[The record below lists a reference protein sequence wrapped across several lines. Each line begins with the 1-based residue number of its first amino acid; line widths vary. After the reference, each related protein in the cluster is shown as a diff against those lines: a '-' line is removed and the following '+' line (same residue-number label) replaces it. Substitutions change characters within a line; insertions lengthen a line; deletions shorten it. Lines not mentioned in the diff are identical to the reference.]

1 MDTIFSSAT
10 GNFKSAIKIIRV
22 SGKKSKTIPDI
33 FFYKQT
39 NPKEASVRKL
49 YDKDQNLIDKAI
61 VIYFPGPKTATGED
75 LYEIHIHGSLIIEK
89 KLYEILNNQRDFRIA
104 EPGEFTKRAF
114 LNGIIDLTQAEGLN
128 DLINSE
134 TEEQL
139 KLSTSQYEGK
149 LSNKL
154 NFWRSEIVFL
164 LSKLEAL
171 IDFSDEELPSD
182 LENIFLEKV
191 SYLLKEMKSSV
202 KESFYGERLRD
213 GFIVTIIG
221 RPNVGKSSLINCLSN
236 KKIAIVT
243 NEPGTTRD
251 VLEVM
256 LDFSGY
262 PVFLNDTAG
271 IRESKSKIE
280 KIGIKKALN
289 KAKKSDVVLILSDTC
304 DFIAPELTKNQK
316 IIFVQTKS
324 DLKKEIREDAH
335 QISVKQN
342 IGINELI
349 EKIVSYFI
357 SLSPRESV
365 YLTRLRHVD
374 GVKNAIVALDRLN
387 KISLNNNAELVA
399 EELRVAAISIGSII
413 ELNVSKLILMC
424 SLNSFFMIECIVTR
438 FV

>member
-10 GNFKSAIKIIRV
+10 GNFKSAIKIIRI
-22 SGKKSKTIPDI
+22 SGEKSKNIPDI
-33 FFYKQT
+33 FFYKHT

-49 YDKDQNLIDKAI
+49 YDKERNLIDKAI

-89 KLYEILNNQRDFRIA
+89 KLYKILNNQKEFRIA

-171 IDFSDEELPSD
+171 IDFSDEELPSE

-191 SYLLKEMKSSV
+191 SCLLKEMKSSV

-221 RPNVGKSSLINCLSN
+221 RPNVGKSSLINYLSN

-251 VLEVM
+251 ILEVM

-280 KIGIKKALN
+280 KIGIKKAIN

-349 EKIVSYFI
+349 EKIVNYFI

-374 GVKNAIVALDRLN
+374 GVKNAIAALDRLN
-387 KISLNNNAELVA
+387 KINLNNNAELVA
-399 EELRVAAISIGSII
+399 EELRVAAISIGSITKI
-413 ELNVSKLILMC
+413 IDVEEVLDDIF
-424 SLNSFFMIECIVTR
+424 NSFCIGK
-438 FV
+438 

>member
-22 SGKKSKTIPDI
+22 SGKKSKTIPNI

-262 PVFLNDTAG
+262 PVFLIDTAG
-271 IRESKSKIE
+271 IRESESKIE

-304 DFIAPELTKNQK
+304 DFISPELTKNQK
-316 IIFVQTKS
+316 KIFVQTKS

-387 KISLNNNAELVA
+387 KINLNNNAELVA
-399 EELRVAAISIGSII
+399 EELRVAAISIGSITKI
-413 ELNVSKLILMC
+413 IDVEEVLDDIF
-424 SLNSFFMIECIVTR
+424 NSFCIGK
-438 FV
+438 

>member
-89 KLYEILNNQRDFRIA
+89 KLYKILNNQRDFRIA

-262 PVFLNDTAG
+262 PVFLIDTAG
-271 IRESKSKIE
+271 IRESESKIE

-316 IIFVQTKS
+316 KIFVQTKS
-324 DLKKEIREDAH
+324 DLKKKIREDAH

-387 KISLNNNAELVA
+387 KINLNNNAELVA
-399 EELRVAAISIGSII
+399 EELRVAAISIGSITKI
-413 ELNVSKLILMC
+413 IDVEEVLDDIF
-424 SLNSFFMIECIVTR
+424 NSFCIGK
-438 FV
+438 

>member
-1 MDTIFSSAT
+1 LDTIFSSAT

-22 SGKKSKTIPDI
+22 SGEKSKTIPDI

-262 PVFLNDTAG
+262 PVFLIDTAG
-271 IRESKSKIE
+271 IRESESKIE

-316 IIFVQTKS
+316 KIFVQTKS
-324 DLKKEIREDAH
+324 DLKKKIREDAH

-387 KISLNNNAELVA
+387 KINLNNNAELVA
-399 EELRVAAISIGSII
+399 EELRVAAISIGSITKI
-413 ELNVSKLILMC
+413 IDVEEVLDDIF
-424 SLNSFFMIECIVTR
+424 NSFCIGK
-438 FV
+438 

>member
-1 MDTIFSSAT
+1 LDTIFSSAT

-271 IRESKSKIE
+271 IRESESKIE

-316 IIFVQTKS
+316 KIFVQTKS
-324 DLKKEIREDAH
+324 DLKKKIREDAH

-387 KISLNNNAELVA
+387 KINLNNNAELVA
-399 EELRVAAISIGSII
+399 EELRVAAISIGSITKI
-413 ELNVSKLILMC
+413 IDVEEVLDDIF
-424 SLNSFFMIECIVTR
+424 NSFCIGK
-438 FV
+438 

>member
-89 KLYEILNNQRDFRIA
+89 KLYEILNNQIDFRIA

-221 RPNVGKSSLINCLSN
+221 RPNVGKSSLINCLAN

-262 PVFLNDTAG
+262 PVFLIDTAG
-271 IRESKSKIE
+271 IRESESKIE

-316 IIFVQTKS
+316 KIFVQTKS
-324 DLKKEIREDAH
+324 DLKKKIREDAH

-387 KISLNNNAELVA
+387 KINLNNNAELVA
-399 EELRVAAISIGSII
+399 EELRVAAISIGSITKI
-413 ELNVSKLILMC
+413 IDVEEVLDDIF
-424 SLNSFFMIECIVTR
+424 NSFCIGK
-438 FV
+438 

>member
-22 SGKKSKTIPDI
+22 SGEKSKTIPDI

-221 RPNVGKSSLINCLSN
+221 RPNVGKSSLINYLSN

-251 VLEVM
+251 ILEVM

-280 KIGIKKALN
+280 KLGIKKAIN

-324 DLKKEIREDAH
+324 DLKKKIREDAH

-387 KISLNNNAELVA
+387 KINLNNNAELVA
-399 EELRVAAISIGSII
+399 EELRVAAISIGSITKI
-413 ELNVSKLILMC
+413 IDVEEVLDDIF
-424 SLNSFFMIECIVTR
+424 NSFCIGK
-438 FV
+438 

>member
-221 RPNVGKSSLINCLSN
+221 RPNVGKSSLINYLSN

-251 VLEVM
+251 ILEVM

-280 KIGIKKALN
+280 KLGIKKAIN

-304 DFIAPELTKNQK
+304 DFIAPKLTKNQK

-399 EELRVAAISIGSII
+399 EELRVAAISIGSITKI
-413 ELNVSKLILMC
+413 IDVEEVLDDIF
-424 SLNSFFMIECIVTR
+424 NSFCIGK
-438 FV
+438 

>member
-22 SGKKSKTIPDI
+22 SGEKSKTIPDI

-89 KLYEILNNQRDFRIA
+89 KIYKILNNQRGFRISR
-104 EPGEFTKRAF
+104 PGEFTKRAF

-171 IDFSDEELPSD
+171 IDFSDEELPYD

-221 RPNVGKSSLINCLSN
+221 RPNVGKSSLINYLSN

-256 LDFSGY
+256 LDFAGY

-271 IRESKSKIE
+271 IRESESKIE
-280 KIGIKKALN
+280 KIGIKKAIN

-324 DLKKEIREDAH
+324 DLKKQIREDAH

-387 KISLNNNAELVA
+387 KINLNNNAELVA
-399 EELRVAAISIGSII
+399 EELRVAAISIGSITKI
-413 ELNVSKLILMC
+413 IDVEEVLDDIF
-424 SLNSFFMIECIVTR
+424 NSFCIGK
-438 FV
+438 

>member
-139 KLSTSQYEGK
+139 KLSNTQYEGK

-280 KIGIKKALN
+280 KLGIKKAIN

-304 DFIAPELTKNQK
+304 DFIEPELTKNQK

-324 DLKKEIREDAH
+324 DLKKKIREDAH

-387 KISLNNNAELVA
+387 KINLNNNAELVA
-399 EELRVAAISIGSII
+399 EELRVAAISIGSITKI
-413 ELNVSKLILMC
+413 IDVEEVLDDIF
-424 SLNSFFMIECIVTR
+424 NSFCIGK
-438 FV
+438 

>member
-10 GNFKSAIKIIRV
+10 GNFKSAIKIIRI
-22 SGKKSKTIPDI
+22 SGEKSKTIPDI
-33 FFYKQT
+33 FFYKHT

-49 YDKDQNLIDKAI
+49 YDKERNLIDKAI

-89 KLYEILNNQRDFRIA
+89 KLYKILNNQKEFRIA

-171 IDFSDEELPSD
+171 IDFSDEELPSE

-191 SYLLKEMKSSV
+191 SCLLKEMKSSV

-221 RPNVGKSSLINCLSN
+221 RPNVGKSSLIN
-236 KKIAIVT
+236 
-243 NEPGTTRD
+243 
-251 VLEVM
+251 
-256 LDFSGY
+256 Y
-262 PVFLNDTAG
+262 
-271 IRESKSKIE
+271 
-280 KIGIKKALN
+280 
-289 KAKKSDVVLILSDTC
+289 
-304 DFIAPELTKNQK
+304 
-316 IIFVQTKS
+316 
-324 DLKKEIREDAH
+324 
-335 QISVKQN
+335 
-342 IGINELI
+342 
-349 EKIVSYFI
+349 
-357 SLSPRESV
+357 
-365 YLTRLRHVD
+365 
-374 GVKNAIVALDRLN
+374 
-387 KISLNNNAELVA
+387 
-399 EELRVAAISIGSII
+399 
-413 ELNVSKLILMC
+413 
-424 SLNSFFMIECIVTR
+424 
-438 FV
+438 

>member
-22 SGKKSKTIPDI
+22 SGEKSKTIPDI

-262 PVFLNDTAG
+262 PVFLIDTAG

-304 DFIAPELTKNQK
+304 DFISPELTKNQK
-316 IIFVQTKS
+316 KIFVQTKS

-387 KISLNNNAELVA
+387 KINLNNNAELVA
-399 EELRVAAISIGSII
+399 EELRVAAISIGSITKI
-413 ELNVSKLILMC
+413 IDVEEVLDDIF
-424 SLNSFFMIECIVTR
+424 NSFCIGK
-438 FV
+438 

>member
-1 MDTIFSSAT
+1 LDTIFSSAT

-262 PVFLNDTAG
+262 PVFLIDTAG
-271 IRESKSKIE
+271 IRESESKIE

-316 IIFVQTKS
+316 KIFVQTKS
-324 DLKKEIREDAH
+324 DLKKKIREDAH

-374 GVKNAIVALDRLN
+374 GVKNAIAALDRLN
-387 KISLNNNAELVA
+387 KINLNNNAELVA
-399 EELRVAAISIGSII
+399 EELRVAAISIGSITKI
-413 ELNVSKLILMC
+413 IDVEEVLDDIF
-424 SLNSFFMIECIVTR
+424 NSFCIGK
-438 FV
+438 

>member
-22 SGKKSKTIPDI
+22 SGEKSKTIPDI

-304 DFIAPELTKNQK
+304 DFISPELTKNQK
-316 IIFVQTKS
+316 KIFVQTKS

-387 KISLNNNAELVA
+387 KINLNNNAELVA
-399 EELRVAAISIGSII
+399 EELRVAAISIGSITKI
-413 ELNVSKLILMC
+413 IDVEEVLDDIF
-424 SLNSFFMIECIVTR
+424 NSFCIGK
-438 FV
+438 

>member
-39 NPKEASVRKL
+39 NPKVASVRKL
-49 YDKDQNLIDKAI
+49 YDKDRNLIDKAI

-89 KLYEILNNQRDFRIA
+89 KLYKILNNQRDFRIA

-221 RPNVGKSSLINCLSN
+221 RPNVGKSSLINYLSN

-262 PVFLNDTAG
+262 PVFLIDTAG
-271 IRESKSKIE
+271 IRESESKIE

-324 DLKKEIREDAH
+324 DLKKKIREDAH

-387 KISLNNNAELVA
+387 KINLNNNAELVA
-399 EELRVAAISIGSII
+399 EELRVAAISIGSITKI
-413 ELNVSKLILMC
+413 IDVEEVLDDIF
-424 SLNSFFMIECIVTR
+424 NSFCIGK
-438 FV
+438 

>member
-262 PVFLNDTAG
+262 PVFLIDTAG
-271 IRESKSKIE
+271 IRESESKIE

-304 DFIAPELTKNQK
+304 DFISPELTKNQK
-316 IIFVQTKS
+316 KIFVQTKS
-324 DLKKEIREDAH
+324 DLKKKIREDAH

-399 EELRVAAISIGSII
+399 EELRVAAISIGSITKI
-413 ELNVSKLILMC
+413 IDVEEVLDDIF
-424 SLNSFFMIECIVTR
+424 NSFCIGK
-438 FV
+438 

>member
-22 SGKKSKTIPDI
+22 SGEKSKTIPDI

-262 PVFLNDTAG
+262 PVFLIDTAG

-316 IIFVQTKS
+316 KIFVQTKS
-324 DLKKEIREDAH
+324 DLKKKIREDAH

-387 KISLNNNAELVA
+387 KINLNNNAELVA
-399 EELRVAAISIGSII
+399 EELRVAAISIGSITKI
-413 ELNVSKLILMC
+413 IDVEEVLDDIF
-424 SLNSFFMIECIVTR
+424 NSFCIGK
-438 FV
+438 

>member
-271 IRESKSKIE
+271 IRESESKIE

-387 KISLNNNAELVA
+387 KINLNNNAELVA
-399 EELRVAAISIGSII
+399 EELRVAAISIGSITKI
-413 ELNVSKLILMC
+413 IDVEEVLDDIF
-424 SLNSFFMIECIVTR
+424 NSFCIGK
-438 FV
+438 

>member
-22 SGKKSKTIPDI
+22 SGEKSKTIPDI

-262 PVFLNDTAG
+262 PVFLIDTAG
-271 IRESKSKIE
+271 IRESESKIE

-316 IIFVQTKS
+316 KIFVQTKS

-387 KISLNNNAELVA
+387 KINLNNNAELVA
-399 EELRVAAISIGSII
+399 EELRVAAISIGSITKI
-413 ELNVSKLILMC
+413 IDVEEVLDDIF
-424 SLNSFFMIECIVTR
+424 NSFCIGK
-438 FV
+438 

>member
-262 PVFLNDTAG
+262 PVFLIDTAG
-271 IRESKSKIE
+271 IRESESKIE

-316 IIFVQTKS
+316 KIFVQTKS

-387 KISLNNNAELVA
+387 KINLNNNAELVA
-399 EELRVAAISIGSII
+399 EELRVAAISIGSITKI
-413 ELNVSKLILMC
+413 IDVEEVLDDIF
-424 SLNSFFMIECIVTR
+424 NSFCIGK
-438 FV
+438 

>member
-256 LDFSGY
+256 LDFLGY

-280 KIGIKKALN
+280 KLGIKKAIN

-365 YLTRLRHVD
+365 YLTRLRHVG
-374 GVKNAIVALDRLN
+374 GVKNAIAALDRLN
-387 KISLNNNAELVA
+387 KINLNNNAELVA
-399 EELRVAAISIGSII
+399 EELRIAAISIGSITKI
-413 ELNVSKLILMC
+413 IDVEEVLDDIF
-424 SLNSFFMIECIVTR
+424 NSFCIGK
-438 FV
+438 

>member
-22 SGKKSKTIPDI
+22 SGEKSKTIPDI

-262 PVFLNDTAG
+262 PVFLIDTAG
-271 IRESKSKIE
+271 IRESESKIE

-324 DLKKEIREDAH
+324 DLKKKIREDAH

-387 KISLNNNAELVA
+387 KINLNNNAELVA
-399 EELRVAAISIGSII
+399 EELRVAAISIGSITKI
-413 ELNVSKLILMC
+413 IDVEEVLDDIF
-424 SLNSFFMIECIVTR
+424 NSFCIGK
-438 FV
+438 

>member
-22 SGKKSKTIPDI
+22 SGEKSKTIPDI

-89 KLYEILNNQRDFRIA
+89 KLYKILNNQRDFRIA

-280 KIGIKKALN
+280 KLGIKKAIN

-316 IIFVQTKS
+316 KIFVQTKS

-387 KISLNNNAELVA
+387 KINLNNNAELVA
-399 EELRVAAISIGSII
+399 EELRVAAISIGSITKI
-413 ELNVSKLILMC
+413 IDVEEVLDDIF
-424 SLNSFFMIECIVTR
+424 NSFCIGK
-438 FV
+438 

>member
-22 SGKKSKTIPDI
+22 SGKKSKTMPDI

-262 PVFLNDTAG
+262 PVFLIDTAG

-280 KIGIKKALN
+280 KIGIKKAIN

-387 KISLNNNAELVA
+387 KINLNNNAELVA
-399 EELRVAAISIGSII
+399 EELRVAAISIGSITKI
-413 ELNVSKLILMC
+413 IDVEEVLDDIF
-424 SLNSFFMIECIVTR
+424 NSFCIGK
-438 FV
+438 

>member
-10 GNFKSAIKIIRV
+10 GNFKSAIKIIRI
-22 SGKKSKTIPDI
+22 SGEKSKTIPDI
-33 FFYKQT
+33 FFYKHT

-49 YDKDQNLIDKAI
+49 YDKERNLIDKAI

-89 KLYEILNNQRDFRIA
+89 KLYKILNNQKEFRIA

-171 IDFSDEELPSD
+171 IDFSDEELPSE

-191 SYLLKEMKSSV
+191 SCLLKEMKSSV

-221 RPNVGKSSLINCLSN
+221 RPNVGKSSLINYLSN

-251 VLEVM
+251 ILEVM

-280 KIGIKKALN
+280 KIGIKKAIN

-349 EKIVSYFI
+349 EKIVNYFI

-365 YLTRLRHVD
+365 YLTRLRHVV
-374 GVKNAIVALDRLN
+374 GVKNAIAALDRLN
-387 KISLNNNAELVA
+387 KINLNNNAELVA
-399 EELRVAAISIGSII
+399 EELRVAAISIGSITKI
-413 ELNVSKLILMC
+413 IDVEEVLDDIF
-424 SLNSFFMIECIVTR
+424 NSFCIGK
-438 FV
+438 

>member
-221 RPNVGKSSLINCLSN
+221 RPNVGKSSLINYLSN

-262 PVFLNDTAG
+262 PVFLIDTAG

-289 KAKKSDVVLILSDTC
+289 KAKKSDVVLILSVTC
-304 DFIAPELTKNQK
+304 DFIAPKLTKNQK
-316 IIFVQTKS
+316 KIFVQTKS
-324 DLKKEIREDAH
+324 DLKKKIREDAH

-387 KISLNNNAELVA
+387 KINLNNNAELVA
-399 EELRVAAISIGSII
+399 EELRVAAISIGSITKI
-413 ELNVSKLILMC
+413 IDVEEVLDDIF
-424 SLNSFFMIECIVTR
+424 NSFCIGK
-438 FV
+438 

>member
-1 MDTIFSSAT
+1 LDTIFSSAT

-22 SGKKSKTIPDI
+22 SGEKSKTIPDI

-262 PVFLNDTAG
+262 PVFLIDTAG
-271 IRESKSKIE
+271 IRESESKIE

-304 DFIAPELTKNQK
+304 DFISPELTKNQK
-316 IIFVQTKS
+316 KIFVQTKS

-399 EELRVAAISIGSII
+399 EELRVAAISIGSITKI
-413 ELNVSKLILMC
+413 IDVEEVLDDIF
-424 SLNSFFMIECIVTR
+424 NSFCIGK
-438 FV
+438 

>member
-10 GNFKSAIKIIRV
+10 GNFKSAIKIIRI
-22 SGKKSKTIPDI
+22 SGEKSKTIPDI
-33 FFYKQT
+33 FFYKHT

-49 YDKDQNLIDKAI
+49 YDKERNLIDKAI

-89 KLYEILNNQRDFRIA
+89 KLYKILNNQKEFRIA

-171 IDFSDEELPSD
+171 IDFSDEELPSE

-221 RPNVGKSSLINCLSN
+221 RPNVGKSSLINYLSN

-251 VLEVM
+251 ILEVM

-280 KIGIKKALN
+280 KIGIKKAIN

-324 DLKKEIREDAH
+324 DLKKKIREDAH

-349 EKIVSYFI
+349 EKIVNYFI

-374 GVKNAIVALDRLN
+374 GVKNAIAALDRLN
-387 KISLNNNAELVA
+387 KINLNNNAELVA
-399 EELRVAAISIGSII
+399 EELRVAAISIGSITKI
-413 ELNVSKLILMC
+413 IDVEEVLDDIF
-424 SLNSFFMIECIVTR
+424 NSFCIGK
-438 FV
+438 

>member
-89 KLYEILNNQRDFRIA
+89 KLYKILNNQRDFRIA

-262 PVFLNDTAG
+262 PVFLIDTAG

-324 DLKKEIREDAH
+324 DLKKQIREDAH

-387 KISLNNNAELVA
+387 KINLNNNAELVA
-399 EELRVAAISIGSII
+399 EELRVAAISIGSITKI
-413 ELNVSKLILMC
+413 IDVEEVLDDIF
-424 SLNSFFMIECIVTR
+424 NSFCIGK
-438 FV
+438 

>member
-10 GNFKSAIKIIRV
+10 GNFKSAIKIIRI
-22 SGKKSKTIPDI
+22 SGEKSKTIPDI
-33 FFYKQT
+33 FFYKHT

-49 YDKDQNLIDKAI
+49 YDKERNLIDKAI

-89 KLYEILNNQRDFRIA
+89 KLYKILNNQKEFRIA

-171 IDFSDEELPSD
+171 IDFSDEELPSE

-191 SYLLKEMKSSV
+191 SCLLKEMKSSV

-221 RPNVGKSSLINCLSN
+221 RPNVGKSSLINYLSN

-251 VLEVM
+251 ILEVM

-280 KIGIKKALN
+280 KLGIKKAIN

-374 GVKNAIVALDRLN
+374 GVKNAIAALDRLN
-387 KISLNNNAELVA
+387 KINLNNNAELVA
-399 EELRVAAISIGSII
+399 EELRVAAISIGSITKI
-413 ELNVSKLILMC
+413 IDVEEVLDDIF
-424 SLNSFFMIECIVTR
+424 NSFCIGK
-438 FV
+438 

>member
-10 GNFKSAIKIIRV
+10 GNFKSAIKIIRI

-262 PVFLNDTAG
+262 PVFLIDTAG
-271 IRESKSKIE
+271 IRESGSKIE

-289 KAKKSDVVLILSDTC
+289 KAKKSDVVLILPDTC

-316 IIFVQTKS
+316 KIFVQTKS
-324 DLKKEIREDAH
+324 DLKKKIREDAH

-387 KISLNNNAELVA
+387 KINLNNNAELVA
-399 EELRVAAISIGSII
+399 EELRVAAISIGSITKI
-413 ELNVSKLILMC
+413 IDVEEVLDDIF
-424 SLNSFFMIECIVTR
+424 NSFCIGK
-438 FV
+438 

>member
-22 SGKKSKTIPDI
+22 SGEKSKTIPDI

-221 RPNVGKSSLINCLSN
+221 RPNVGKSSLINYLSN

-262 PVFLNDTAG
+262 PVFLIDTAG
-271 IRESKSKIE
+271 IRESESKIE

-316 IIFVQTKS
+316 KIFVQTKS
-324 DLKKEIREDAH
+324 DLKKKIREDAH

-387 KISLNNNAELVA
+387 KINLNNNAELVA
-399 EELRVAAISIGSII
+399 EELRVAAISIGSITKI
-413 ELNVSKLILMC
+413 IDVEEVLDDIF
-424 SLNSFFMIECIVTR
+424 NSFCIGK
-438 FV
+438 